1 MNLKRSGAMG
11 GPEKR
16 YLGCELRFEAHD
28 LAEQARIIVSSTA
41 FSSL

>member
-1 MNLKRSGAMG
+1 MMNLKRSGAMG

-28 LAEQARIIVSSTA
+28 LAEQAQNYCIFYR
-41 FSSL
+41 LL